1 MAETN
6 DFVVRLDGFKLTAE
20 AKAQIAAD
28 IQGSVMKRLG
38 GFDTGGDRY
47 AHCPIDPKWKWC
59 GIVVW
64 KDPRGPIDPRSMP
77 IATVEFK

>member
-28 IQGSVMKRLG
+28 IQGSVMQRLG
-38 GFDTGGDRY
+38 GIDTGGDRF
-47 AHCPIDPKWKWC
+47 AHCPIDPKWKWQ
-59 GIVVW
+59 GLVVW
-64 KDPRGPIDPRSMP
+64 RNPRLPFDPKTLQS
-77 IATVEFK
+77 ATVKFE